1 MTVVASDGQE
11 VEPEVVFVTR
21 FLTHFA
27 FFSFEV
33 VTSLTIANGE
43 RFDFLLSTEG
53 KEAKSYQMTFAGA
66 EGSWTDCSGLATL
79 AFIQYEDAPVDQAAV
94 PDYAGGTRFF
104 FTYFEIFPPLFLNL
118 FFTKFDPGGL
128 SVPGLHLNPY
138 PSLPL
143 PDQQTEVAVFIRTN
157 FLALFIQPIFP
168 FLFLHRWPLQIFARS
183 RLLSIQGRLITL
195 STSCLQMR
203 RREPALIW

>member
-1 MTVVASDGQE
+1 MDRRWSLRW
-11 VEPEVVFVTR
+11 VFNRSYKLNLFTC
-21 FLTHFA
+21 F
-27 FFSFEV
+27 FEV

-43 RFDFLLSTEG
+43 RFDFLISTEG

-94 PDYAGGTRFF
+94 PDYAGGISVFSVGLFIDNFF
-104 FTYFEIFPPLFLNL
+104 YWSYFFW
-118 FFTKFDPGGL
+118 PGGL

-143 PDQQTEVAVFIRTN
+143 PDQQTEVA
-157 FLALFIQPIFP
+157 
-168 FLFLHRWPLQIFARS
+168 FAE
-183 RLLSIQGRLITL
+183 RLIRVEYRAL
-195 STSCLQMR
+195 SLSFQ
-203 RREPALIW
+203 